1 MKKLIS
7 ICLLL
12 CVAAIFC
19 GCTKTTL
26 RGDFGGTPTSLM
38 PYYIGGAL
46 TNDPDHTF
54 TKDEFKVM
62 MIFSDSSM
70 REITDYKLRQ
80 ERSEG
85 CYEIFVTWGD
95 LEGYR
100 IIPVSYDPATDP
112 ALQKDAETEETQATE
127 DTAEETDADEAAAEE
142 PAA

>member
-12 CVAAIFC
+12 CVAAVFC

-38 PYYIGGAL
+38 PYYIGGVL

-85 CYEIFVTWGD
+85 CYEIFVTWSD

-100 IIPVSYDPATDP
+100 IIPVNYDPATDP

-127 DTAEETDADEAAAEE
+127 DTAEETAADEAAAEE

>member
-12 CVAAIFC
+12 CVAAAVFC
-19 GCTKTTL
+19 GCTGTNV
-26 RGDFGGTPTSLM
+26 RGDFGGTPASIM

-54 TKDEFKVM
+54 TKDEFKVTLV
-62 MIFSDSSM
+62 FSDSTT

-85 CYEIFVTWGD
+85 CYEIFVTWHD

-100 IIPVSYDPATDP
+100 IIPMNYDPATDP
-112 ALQKDAETEETQATE
+112 ALQKKDAETDVAEETQE
-127 DTAEETDADEAAAEE
+127 DAAVAETDVEE